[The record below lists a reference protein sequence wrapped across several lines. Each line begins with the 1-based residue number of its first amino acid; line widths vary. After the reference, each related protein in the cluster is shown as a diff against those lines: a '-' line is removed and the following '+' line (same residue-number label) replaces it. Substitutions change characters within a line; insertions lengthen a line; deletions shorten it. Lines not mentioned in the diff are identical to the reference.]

1 MKLTS
6 ITLSIV
12 GIFIALACANGLL
25 QLSGKARGDFVII
38 GSFCV
43 PRKVTGVEKLA
54 EGKSSDSKSNPTL
67 TVHVTSGDSSLKNQ
81 KLLLYTDGMAN
92 LQSVSKGGQKCE
104 ERAELSQKI
113 CVDGGA
119 TCYNDGYPLGTGTTE
134 MSIEITQARNR
145 QWFVA
150 VANCDSTTDKNAPV
164 NLAKYQVDVNA
175 VEDCATMRKADS
187 VVGYVVVLAS
197 CAILICFFAGLT
209 FKFYKDS
216 EDINVLRARYGGY
229 DDVTDSGGL

>member
-81 KLLLYTDGMAN
+81 KLLLYTDY
-92 LQSVSKGGQKCE
+92 QFPTT
-104 ERAELSQKI
+104 RIRPTI
-113 CVDGGA
+113 CFVDRRFRRWYA
-119 TCYNDGYPLGTGTTE
+119 TTWSNFGRHEGHNTCLLKRLKFARKAQPLYETLKKFQQYGLNRFNEFNE
-134 MSIEITQARNR
+134 MS
-145 QWFVA
+145 
-150 VANCDSTTDKNAPV
+150 
-164 NLAKYQVDVNA
+164 
-175 VEDCATMRKADS
+175 
-187 VVGYVVVLAS
+187 G
-197 CAILICFFAGLT
+197 
-209 FKFYKDS
+209 
-216 EDINVLRARYGGY
+216 
-229 DDVTDSGGL
+229 